1 MRLNELFEVYIE
13 DVDLIQHDTS
23 LDGMRYRYNSLIRN
37 VFGEKELEDIDF
49 KDIKR
54 FQKEMVE
61 GKYRTRE
68 NTIFSVSYINGV
80 VQLLKRLLSYANMM
94 DYADFSYEQLRG
106 LKSIH
111 NLKDKGRFKKQQIIW
126 KISDFNVFL
135 QYVDDEKYKALFNV
149 LFYTGLRKGEA
160 VSLCWK
166 DVDLIEQTIA
176 VTSTACRVKGKGQI
190 VKEPKSKCS
199 YRIVHINDS
208 LNEMLLNLYLEEKEK
223 YKTNINHHYVFGSY
237 KMIAYTTLDRR
248 FRKYKRVAGV
258 SDMTLH
264 GFRHSHATMM
274 LELTNDVYNVSK
286 RLGHE
291 SIEITDTY
299 LHVNSRIQKE
309 MAEQIE
315 KAINDNRKSEYD
327 SFLQRIKN
335 NLKKELMVG
344 NYSKVEMESI
354 RRIYEVVRKSA

>member
-176 VTSTACRVKGKGQI
+176 VTSTASRVKGKVQI
-190 VKEPKSKCS
+190 FK
-199 YRIVHINDS
+199 
-208 LNEMLLNLYLEEKEK
+208 
-223 YKTNINHHYVFGSY
+223 KTNT
-237 KMIAYTTLDRR
+237 KC
-248 FRKYKRVAGV
+248 
-258 SDMTLH
+258 
-264 GFRHSHATMM
+264 
-274 LELTNDVYNVSK
+274 
-286 RLGHE
+286 
-291 SIEITDTY
+291 
-299 LHVNSRIQKE
+299 
-309 MAEQIE
+309 
-315 KAINDNRKSEYD
+315 
-327 SFLQRIKN
+327 
-335 NLKKELMVG
+335 
-344 NYSKVEMESI
+344 
-354 RRIYEVVRKSA
+354 